1 MDNRIPSILHP
12 LLEDYASRLRT
23 VLGDALTGIY
33 LHGSFVLDAFDERSS
48 DIDFVT
54 VIERVLA
61 PQEISAIGN
70 IHRRLSLNRWGR
82 RMDGIYA
89 VRNDLALPD
98 APRFLHVHHGWLRR
112 RMHPLP
118 IAARLLLHE
127 HGAVVTG
134 PPARNHFAPVS
145 PALLRD
151 EMQFNLNTYWAGKA
165 ARPWLFLADATVDFA
180 VTTLP
185 RIIHTLEHGTIISK
199 QQGLVLL
206 DDRFPEWRD
215 LSEDVCSRRGRRSVV
230 PFGSPARARRTVAFI
245 RSMIAH
251 GNNLD
256 TSSIQ
261 RPVTSSPSYIVS

>member
-1 MDNRIPSILHP
+1 MDQHIPSILHP
-12 LLEDYASRLRT
+12 LLDDYALRLRM
-23 VLGDALTGIY
+23 VLGDAFTGIY
-33 LHGSFVLDAFDERSS
+33 LHGSIALDAFDERSS

-54 VIERVLA
+54 VMERVLV
-61 PQEISAIGN
+61 PKEISAIGN
-70 IHRRLSLNRWGR
+70 IHRRLCLNRWGR

-89 VRNDLALPD
+89 VRNELALPD

-112 RMHPLP
+112 RMHRLP

-127 HGAVVTG
+127 HGAAVAG
-134 PPARNHFAPVS
+134 PPPRDLFAPVS
-145 PALLRD
+145 LALLRD
-151 EMQFNLNTYWAGKA
+151 EMQFNLNSYWAGKA

-215 LSEDVCSRRGRRSVV
+215 LSEDVRSRRGMRSVA
-230 PFGSPARARRTVAFI
+230 PFGSRARRTVAFI
-245 RSMIAH
+245 RAMIAH

>member
-1 MDNRIPSILHP
+1 MDQHIPSILHP
-12 LLEDYASRLRT
+12 FLDNYTSRLRT

-33 LHGSFVLDAFDERSS
+33 LHGSIALDAFDERSS
-48 DIDFVT
+48 DIDFVA
-54 VIERVLA
+54 VIERELT

-70 IHRRLSLNRWGR
+70 LHRRLCLNRWGR

-98 APRFLHVHHGWLRR
+98 APRFAHVHHGWLRR
-112 RMHPLP
+112 SMHRLP
-118 IAARLLLHE
+118 VTARLLLHE
-127 HGAVVTG
+127 RGVVVAG
-134 PPARNHFAPVS
+134 PPAQDLFTPV
-145 PALLRD
+145 PLALLHE
-151 EMQFNLNTYWAGKA
+151 EMQFNLNTYWAGKT

-206 DDRFPEWRD
+206 DERFPEWRD
-215 LSEDVCSRRGRRSVV
+215 LPEGMRSRSGMRSVV

-251 GNNLD
+251 GNTLS
-256 TSSIQ
+256 TRSLQ
-261 RPVTSSPSYIVS
+261 RPVTSSSSYI